1 MTTEIKPSAD
11 PKPEPHQPKAQ
22 EAPAKPTVEV
32 KPEKVM
38 STSKD
43 EKALMDENWKFIQEK
58 EKGKVIAFSIIFR
71 LKRETQR
78 A

>member
-11 PKPEPHQPKAQ
+11 PKPEPQPPKTL
-22 EAPAKPTVEV
+22 EAPAKPTVEA

-58 EKGKVIAFSIIFR
+58 EKGKPIVFSIIFR
-71 LKRETQR
+71 LKRETQG